1 MRQEGG
7 PWWGLS
13 DGRGG
18 LSQWGVPMLEAMDRV
33 VMVSGAARGI
43 GRAVAERLLDSGF
56 RVAAGV
62 RDAGSS
68 GAGALKGSDRLLV
81 QPYQAESLE
90 SAEAF
95 VAATVG
101 RFGALHGLVNAAG
114 INPKFSVVDADETAL
129 DALWAVNV
137 KGPLRLSRLALPH
150 LRACGTGRIVNVS
163 SLSGKRVANPN
174 AGYAMSKFAVV
185 ALTHALRRE
194 GWEDGVRATALCPG
208 FVETDMTAAAAFPR
222 AAMSKPGDL
231 AVLTE
236 MLLLLP
242 NTAVIAE
249 LLVNC
254 RLETVI

>member
-1 MRQEGG
+1 
-7 PWWGLS
+7 
-13 DGRGG
+13 
-18 LSQWGVPMLEAMDRV
+18 MLEAMDRV
-33 VMVSGAARGI
+33 IMVSGASRGI
-43 GRAVAERLLDSGF
+43 GRAVVERLLDSGF

-62 RDAGSS
+62 RESRGLRA
-68 GAGALKGSDRLLV
+68 SDRLLI
-81 QPYQAESLE
+81 QRYDAESVE
-90 SAEAF
+90 SARGF
-95 VAATVG
+95 VAATLDK
-101 RFGALHGLVNAAG
+101 FGALHGLVNAAG
-114 INPKFSVVDADETAL
+114 INPKFLVTDEDETAL
-129 DALWAVNV
+129 DQLWAINV
-137 KGPLRLSRLALPH
+137 KGPLRLTRAALPH
-150 LRACGTGRIVNVS
+150 LRACGTGRVVNVA
-163 SLSGKRVANPN
+163 SLSGKRVANPS

-208 FVETDMTAAAAFPR
+208 FVETDMTMAANFPR
-222 AAMSKPGDL
+222 EQMSKPGDL

>member
-1 MRQEGG
+1 
-7 PWWGLS
+7 
-13 DGRGG
+13 
-18 LSQWGVPMLEAMDRV
+18 MLEAMDRV

-43 GRAVAERLLDSGF
+43 GRAVVERLLDSGF

-62 RDAGSS
+62 REARGLHPSE
-68 GAGALKGSDRLLV
+68 RLLV
-81 QPYQAESLE
+81 QRYDAESTE
-90 SAEAF
+90 SAEGF
-95 VAATVG
+95 VSAALDK
-101 RFGALHGLVNAAG
+101 FGALHGLVNAAG
-114 INPKFSVVDADETAL
+114 INPKFSVTDADETAL
-129 DALWAVNV
+129 DQLWAVNV

-163 SLSGKRVANPN
+163 SLSGKRVANSN

-194 GWEDGVRATALCPG
+194 GWDDGVRATALCPG
-208 FVETDMTAAAAFPR
+208 FVETDMTMAAQFPR
-222 AAMSKPGDL
+222 EQMSKPGDL
-231 AVLTE
+231 AVLAE

-242 NTAVIAE
+242 NTAAVAE